1 MLNAD
6 LKENKKT
13 TTFCRGEMLKLF
25 FSRCAKSGN
34 LRKIWFLF
42 LNDTLTSTLILFR
55 AIGEGHDLDFMNCGF
70 VYKQT

>member
-25 FSRCAKSGN
+25 FSHCTKSGN
-34 LRKIWFLF
+34 LGKIWFLF
-42 LNDTLTSTLILFR
+42 LNDTLTSTPMVYFSIILV
-55 AIGEGHDLDFMNCGF
+55 
-70 VYKQT
+70 VYLSITIYKN